1 MGTTG
6 ARTATDTRSSRRKA
20 QKVNTGQTS
29 VVPSEILNPG
39 QGRRGKRSGGSSL
52 AAIAVG
58 LVIAVIAAV
67 FLAGVVF
74 TILRVFEL
82 IVVALAA
89 AWIGYHIG
97 LFRGSRRR

>member
-6 ARTATDTRSSRRKA
+6 ARTATDSRSSRRKA
-20 QKVNTGQTS
+20 PKVKAGQTS

-39 QGRRGKRSGGSSL
+39 QGGRVKHGGGTSL

-67 FLAGVVF
+67 LLAGVVF

-82 IVVALAA
+82 ILVALAA
-89 AWIGYHIG
+89 GWIGYHIG
-97 LFRGSRRR
+97 MFRGSHRR